1 MLLTNSW
8 YLRRITEIKI
18 NQRFIGEQIK
28 FLILVFFIQIK
39 IQVVKTK
46 QQEGS
51 VIRFR
56 NISEISPE
64 DFSLFP
70 WTVPNPV
77 QVAVGL
83 QVLNVS
89 CREDGHQQ
97 HG

>member
-18 NQRFIGEQIK
+18 NQRFLGEQIK
-28 FLILVFFIQIK
+28 FLILVFFNQIK

-64 DFSLFP
+64 DLRKNSVCFHGPYPILYK
-70 WTVPNPV
+70 
-77 QVAVGL
+77 L
-83 QVLNVS
+83 QLA
-89 CREDGHQQ
+89 CRR
-97 HG
+97 